1 MRCYQ
6 FFLKLIFIIV
16 KLFEKLDILVVNRK
30 SHIVVLKPFHL
41 LLFKIA
47 TLWLNEWMCAFL
59 LSVKLQL
66 YCTMQLVLD
75 YTWALVLGQPRIY
88 SKLYFWLWY
97 YTCVNTTEKKW
108 SELWWHMSTISPVIA
123 PPICVLDC
131 SILQLKELRYF

>member
-1 MRCYQ
+1 M
-6 FFLKLIFIIV
+6 
-16 KLFEKLDILVVNRK
+16 KLFAKLDILVVNRK

-59 LSVKLQL
+59 LIVKLQL
-66 YCTMQLVLD
+66 YCTTAR
-75 YTWALVLGQPRIY
+75 TWLHMLVLGQSRIY
-88 SKLYFWLWY
+88 FKLYCRLWY

-123 PPICVLDC
+123 SPICVLDC
-131 SILQLKELRYF
+131 SILQLQRTEVFLVFR